1 MLNIDWNVIWAIV
14 NILILIVLMR
24 IFLFKPINKLMDER
38 TKSIENDIAS
48 AKKAKAD
55 AEELEK
61 QNHEAL
67 AAAKAEAQQILMKA
81 REEAET
87 AKQETIQNSQQE
99 ARSIIDNANKTI
111 ENERK
116 RAMQEA
122 QSNIADLAIAAASKI
137 IGENLDDDKN
147 RKLVDEFLAEE
158 RALNNDGE

>member
-14 NILILIVLMR
+14 NILILIVLLR

-48 AKKAKAD
+48 AKQSKAD
-55 AEELEK
+55 AEELEQ
-61 QNHEAL
+61 QNREAL
-67 AAAKAEAQQILMKA
+67 AAAKAEAQQILLKA
-81 REEAET
+81 REEAEA
-87 AKQETIQNSQQE
+87 AKQETIQNSQSE
-99 ARSIIDNANKTI
+99 ARNIIDTANKTI
-111 ENERK
+111 ENERR
-116 RAMQEA
+116 RAMQDA
-122 QSNIADLAIAAASKI
+122 QSHIADLAIAAASKI